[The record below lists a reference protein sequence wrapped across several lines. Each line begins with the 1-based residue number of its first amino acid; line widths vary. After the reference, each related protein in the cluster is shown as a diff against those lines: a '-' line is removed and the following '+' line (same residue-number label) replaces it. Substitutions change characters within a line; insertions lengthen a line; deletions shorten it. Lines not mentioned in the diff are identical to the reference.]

1 VCLRLTAQLEVISR
15 EGTSVYTTLRD
26 GDFFGEIALLLGKP
40 RSASVRS
47 KEYCDLYVLDKDSFT
62 QIIADHQDFAAHIEA
77 MVKERQDRGM

>member
-1 VCLRLTAQLEVISR
+1 MLFLPHIIWNA
-15 EGTSVYTTLRD
+15 TLRD

-40 RSASVRS
+40 RSASVRA
-47 KEYCDLYVLDKDSFT
+47 KEYCDLYVFDKDSFT